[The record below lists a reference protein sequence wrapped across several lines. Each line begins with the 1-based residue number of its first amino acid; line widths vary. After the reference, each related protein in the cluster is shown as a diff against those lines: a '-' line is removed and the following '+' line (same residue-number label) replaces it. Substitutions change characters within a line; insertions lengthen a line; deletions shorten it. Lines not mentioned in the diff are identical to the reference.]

1 MGLVQGLASNIC
13 PQQRAKNDEKERKAA
28 ISGDDAWAW
37 FCHLIATGW
46 ARYAI
51 PFWTQFCI
59 GFLRKISTFSC
70 YNFNYYNLKYK

>member
-1 MGLVQGLASNIC
+1 MGSVQGLASNIC
-13 PQQRAKNDEKERKAA
+13 PQQRAKNGDKAKKTA

-51 PFWTQFCI
+51 PFGTQFCI
-59 GFLRKISTFSC
+59 EFLK
-70 YNFNYYNLKYK
+70 K